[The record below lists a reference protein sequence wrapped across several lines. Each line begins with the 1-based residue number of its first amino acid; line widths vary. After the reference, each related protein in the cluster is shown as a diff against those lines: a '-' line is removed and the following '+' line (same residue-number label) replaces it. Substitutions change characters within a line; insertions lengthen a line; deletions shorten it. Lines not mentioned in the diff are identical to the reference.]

1 MKYSA
6 HKYSQSG
13 MVMVEVL
20 IALLIFA
27 LAVLG
32 MVGINA
38 FAVTSQS
45 DAQYRTE
52 ANKFAMQMI
61 NQIMLSVPRATASLS
76 NTTDM
81 ANAVT
86 AFDHYADAGVGAA
99 CSGTGTA
106 SVNPAVVS
114 WVSAIQGTN
123 GLPGSVAGMQQILT
137 NADGI
142 LNEVT
147 VTVCWQAPGDT
158 SVRRHVMQAVIN

>member
-1 MKYSA
+1 
-6 HKYSQSG
+6 

-38 FAVTSQS
+38 FAVSSQS

-61 NQIMLSVPRATASLS
+61 NQIMLSVPRTTASFT

-86 AFDHYADAGVGAA
+86 AFEHYPDAGTA

-106 SVNPAVVS
+106 SVNPAVVN
-114 WVSAIQGTN
+114 WVTAVQGTQ

-137 NADGI
+137 NADGL

-147 VTVCWQAPGDT
+147 VTVCWQAPGDAV
-158 SVRRHVMQAVIN
+158 VRRHVMKAVIS

>member
-1 MKYSA
+1 
-6 HKYSQSG
+6 
-13 MVMVEVL
+13 MVLVEVL

-45 DAQYRTE
+45 DAQYRSE

-61 NQIMLSVPRATASLS
+61 NQIMLSVPRATASLT

-86 AFDHYADAGVGAA
+86 AFNHYADAGTA

-106 SVNPAVVS
+106 SINPNVVS
-114 WVSAIQGTN
+114 WVSAVQGTH
-123 GLPGSVAGMQQILT
+123 GLPGSVTGMQQILT

-158 SVRRHVMQAVIN
+158 TVRRHVMQAVIN